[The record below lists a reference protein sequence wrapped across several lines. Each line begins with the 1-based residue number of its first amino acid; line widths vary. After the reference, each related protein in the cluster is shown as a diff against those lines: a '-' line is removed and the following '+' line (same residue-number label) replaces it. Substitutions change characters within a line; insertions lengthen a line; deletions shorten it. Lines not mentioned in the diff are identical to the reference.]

1 MKRIGANAMA
11 LTERK
16 ALDLWRRAMCSYVR
30 TSDGDM
36 TVRQK
41 AIFMTIALQ
50 PGPHTVRGLAADLN
64 LAKPAVTRAIDA
76 LEKIGFVRRQKDQND
91 LRSVILERTVEG
103 MDWLRDYAGLIVAAE
118 AGEDVGRPMVDRKT
132 AAA

>member
-1 MKRIGANAMA
+1 MA

-16 ALDLWRRAMCSYVR
+16 ALDLWRRAVASYVR
-30 TSDGDM
+30 TSDGDL
-36 TVRQK
+36 TVRQQ

-64 LAKPAVTRAIDA
+64 LAKPAVTRALDA
-76 LEKIGFVRRQKDQND
+76 LEKLGFVRRQKDEND
-91 LRSVILERTVEG
+91 LRSVFLERTVDG
-103 MDWLRDYAGLIVAAE
+103 MNWLREYAGLIVAAD
-118 AGEDVGRPMVDRKT
+118 AGEDIGRQTVDRKT

>member
-1 MKRIGANAMA
+1 MA
-11 LTERK
+11 LSERK
-16 ALDLWRRAMCSYVR
+16 SLDLWRRAVTSYVR

-36 TVRQK
+36 SARQQ

-76 LEKIGFVRRQKDQND
+76 LEKLGFVRRRKDEND
-91 LRSVILERTVEG
+91 LRSVFIERTVDG
-103 MDWLRDYAGLIVAAE
+103 MIWLRGFADLIIAAE
-118 AGEDVGRPMVDRKT
+118 AGKDIGHPAVTRRVQV
-132 AAA
+132 A